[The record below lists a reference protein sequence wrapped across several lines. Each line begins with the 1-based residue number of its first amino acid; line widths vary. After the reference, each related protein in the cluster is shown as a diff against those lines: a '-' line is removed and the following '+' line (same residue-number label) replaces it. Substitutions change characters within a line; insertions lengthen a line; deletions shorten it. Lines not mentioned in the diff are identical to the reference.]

1 MSILLRATKATDTIK
16 AHLFIYISLFIIV
29 SIAISSFL
37 ILRFE
42 AGYTDTQIKTL
53 SDAVWWSAVGV
64 STIGIGNVLPEST
77 AGRYLTLFLMIV
89 GVIVFSIITA
99 KIASVFTEEEVKED
113 LDKDIKVLEGDLNRV
128 EHDIEGE
135 VKVDDKLVEEK
146 VAELEKRINKFEKKS
161 R

>member
-1 MSILLRATKATDTIK
+1 MGIVSGFGRITSLVRS
-16 AHLFIYISLFIIV
+16 HLFIYISLFIIV
-29 SIAISSFL
+29 SIIISSFL

-42 AGYTDTQIKTL
+42 SGYPDTQIKTV
-53 SDAVWWSAVGV
+53 SDAIWWSAVGI
-64 STIGIGNVLPEST
+64 STIGIGNILPEST

-113 LDKDIKVLEGDLNRV
+113 LDKDIKVLEGDINRV

-135 VKVDDKLVEEK
+135 VRVDDRLVEDK
-146 VAELEKRINKFEKKS
+146 VAELEKRLNKFEKKPH
-161 R
+161 